1 MDGLN
6 CIMTNHAIGRIEQR
20 DICGEVINFVLFE
33 ADRFVSVKDG
43 LTKLFISKK
52 RLKSLVLQGLCSKKI
67 AKKASGVTLIRSGE
81 AVLITAYRNKG
92 SRDPVKRF

>member
-6 CIMTNHAIGRIEQR
+6 CIMTNHANDRIEQR
-20 DICGEVINFVLFE
+20 EICGEVINFVLFE
-33 ADRFVSVKDG
+33 ADRFVSIKDG

-52 RLKSLVLQGLCSKKI
+52 RLKSLVLRGLCSKNL
-67 AKKASGVTLIRSGE
+67 AKKASGVTLVRSDE